1 MAQLHTQQGLPPA
14 SYEEIKSYCMQNQE
28 MFQNAREQ
36 SRKYLELK
44 NLCISVETW
53 VQLRTN
59 HETCNGDGTTGCTNF
74 SEKKLPKS
82 TLHLKKI
89 AFYKVILQITTQKP
103 HLIVYVVLNVPTF
116 NPINHESIF
125 YVM

>member
-1 MAQLHTQQGLPPA
+1 
-14 SYEEIKSYCMQNQE
+14 
-28 MFQNAREQ
+28 
-36 SRKYLELK
+36 LELK
-44 NLCISVETW
+44 NLCMSVETW

-59 HETCNGDGTTGCTNF
+59 HETCNGDGTTSCTNF

-89 AFYKVILQITTQKP
+89 AFYKVKLQITTQTP
-103 HLIVYVVLNVPTF
+103 HLIVYVVLNAPTF
-116 NPINHESIF
+116 NPINHESVF